1 MPIIDPKTDLRSLSY
16 KEFGTIGDPLV
27 VKDIPGVNQDGP
39 SKGVLKQVTA
49 RTDDALRMT
58 RLLVLQGGKR
68 NPAGNKFTANLALL
82 NQQETISK
90 VRKLEKGNFKGG
102 LKNVGKSF
110 LGGAA
115 DTGKTLASILA
126 QVPVAG
132 TGTHFV
138 NGGKVGKEY
147 LKGGGGNAIGNL
159 LRGLVGADG
168 LQGHERVL
176 AGRPININKQSVDDS
191 TDYESLKQKYENKI
205 KDSNQIEP
213 QRDSNLRQPFNLIR
227 NTDLKSSDTTG
238 ETSSTDTLRTRL
250 MMQGDP
256 GKHPGG
262 SILASDLINISSIV
276 LETPEYRD
284 KDIIPFEIQ
293 VFNPSAGNSRPKY
306 IYFRAYITS
315 FSDTYDGD
323 WNSTKYIGRAENL
336 YNYSGFNRN
345 IGLSFTM
352 AAHTKAELLPL
363 YKKLNLLVGTTAPSY
378 NNDQSFMRGVF
389 TKLTIGDY
397 LMQVP
402 GFFTN
407 VGISWNLNYPWEIRL
422 NSDYS
427 ADDTSPKVPHL
438 LDVNLSFT
446 PVHDF
451 NPEIERPFITNEQF
465 IPFEKE
471 SVKGVG
477 YVPLDDNQ
485 SEPGGSSPRFDK
497 VDVPPITHPGKFKQ
511 AITNA
516 SNFIKKAS
524 KVNKGTPETVSTVD
538 IDSEKTI
545 IPLDD
550 IKTNI
555 I

>member
-1 MPIIDPKTDLRSLSY
+1 MPIIDPKTDLRGLSY

-27 VKDIPGVNQDGP
+27 VKDIPAVNQDGP
-39 SKGVLKQVTA
+39 SKGILKQVTA
-49 RTDDALRMT
+49 RTDDATRMT

-82 NQQETISK
+82 NQQESLDK
-90 VRKLEKGNFKGG
+90 VKKLEFKG
-102 LKNVGKSF
+102 LGKSL

-115 DTGKTLASILA
+115 DTGKTIASILA

-147 LKGGGGNAIGNL
+147 LKGGGNALGQL
-159 LRGLVGADG
+159 FRSLVGAGGG

-205 KDSNQIEP
+205 KDSNQVEP
-213 QRDSNLRQPFNLIR
+213 QRDSNLRQPFNLLR

-238 ETSSTDTLRTRL
+238 ETSSTDTFRTRL

-262 SILASDLINISSIV
+262 SILASDLINISSLV

-407 VGISWNLNYPWEIRL
+407 VGISWNLNYPWEIGL

-477 YVPLDDNQ
+477 AASLNGTQ
-485 SEPGGSSPRFDK
+485 SEVGDSLTGFDK
-497 VDVPPITHPGKFKQ
+497 VDVPPVTHPGKFKQ

>member
-82 NQQETISK
+82 NQQESI
-90 VRKLEKGNFKGG
+90 EKAKKGEFTG
-102 LKNVGKSF
+102 LGKSL
-110 LGGAA
+110 LGGAL
-115 DTGKTLASILA
+115 DTGKTIASILA

-191 TDYESLKQKYENKI
+191 IEYESLKQKYENKV

-213 QRDSNLRQPFNLIR
+213 QRDSNLRQPFNLLR
-227 NTDLKSSDTTG
+227 DPNLNTSDTAD
-238 ETSSTDTLRTRL
+238 ETSSTDVFRTRL
-250 MMQGDP
+250 TMQGDP

-262 SILASDLINISSIV
+262 SILASDLINISSLV

-293 VFNPSAGNSRPKY
+293 IFNPSAGNSGPKY
-306 IYFRAYITS
+306 VYFRAYITS
-315 FSDTYDGD
+315 FSDTYNGD
-323 WNSTKYIGRAENL
+323 WNSTKYVGRAENL
-336 YNYSGFNRN
+336 YNYSGFNRSV
-345 IGLSFTM
+345 GLSFTM

-389 TKLTIGDY
+389 TKLTVGDY

-407 VGISWNLNYPWEIRL
+407 VGISWSLNYPWEIGL

-438 LDVNLSFT
+438 LDVDLSFT

-477 YVPLDDNQ
+477 FATLDDRQ
-485 SEPGGSSPRFDK
+485 SEVGSSLNGFSK
-497 VDVPPITHPGKFKQ
+497 VDVPPTNHPGRFKQ
-511 AITNA
+511 ALTNA

-524 KVNKGTPETVSTVD
+524 KVNQGTLETVSTVD

-555 I
+555 NA